1 MNEFECEVCPVKK
14 VYDKKEELKEKLLIK
29 VPNNTKEHLTS
40 ARKEVLLAI
49 RSAIDAVLEKDEKKT
64 GKTKAKKVKVE

>member
-1 MNEFECEVCPVKK
+1 MNESDCEVCPVKK
-14 VYDKKEELKEKLLIK
+14 VLDMTDELKEKLLIK

-40 ARKEVLLAI
+40 ARKEVLLAL

-64 GKTKAKKVKVE
+64 SKSKAKKVKVE